1 MGPNPIPSA
10 EFINWVLVL
19 RLTVPNTDLQNLEET
34 ILFDWDSYERPQ
46 KKWSKE
52 FYSSVI
58 VMAFLASVILYFIE
72 GIMPVLVIWAMVFML
87 WAMGRT
93 EPRMEKYAISSWGL
107 KTKER
112 TYRFE
117 EMNNFWFETKWGGRL
132 MRLNLIGAPWH
143 LVIVINHEDED
154 KIRKIMLQYLTYQ
167 EPTVTAVDR
176 LVKWLGDKIPLE

>member
-1 MGPNPIPSA
+1 M
-10 EFINWVLVL
+10 
-19 RLTVPNTDLQNLEET
+19 PNTDFQSTEEIIQIEWT
-34 ILFDWDSYERPQ
+34 SYERPQ

-58 VMAFLASVILYFIE
+58 VMAVLGSIILFAIE
-72 GIMPVLVIWAMVFML
+72 NIMPVLVIWSMVFML
-87 WAMGRT
+87 WTMSRT
-93 EPRMEKYAISSWGL
+93 EPRLENYAISSWGL

-117 EMNNFWFETKWGGRL
+117 AMNNFWFESKWGGRL
-132 MRLNLIGAPWH
+132 MRINLAGAPWH

-154 KIRKIMLQYLTYQ
+154 KIRKLMLQSVTYQ
-167 EPTVTAVDR
+167 EPTITWIDR

>member
-1 MGPNPIPSA
+1 MPNIDP
-10 EFINWVLVL
+10 
-19 RLTVPNTDLQNLEET
+19 QNPEEI
-34 ILFDWDSYERPQ
+34 ILFNWESYERPR

-58 VMAFLASVILYFIE
+58 VMAFLASIIFYFIE

-87 WAMGRT
+87 WAMSKT
-93 EPRMEKYAISSWGL
+93 EPRLEKYAISSWGL

-117 EMNNFWFETKWGGRL
+117 EMNHFWFETKWGGRL
-132 MRLNLIGAPWH
+132 MRINLARVPWH
-143 LVIVINHEDED
+143 IVIVINSEDED
-154 KIRKIMLQYLTYQ
+154 KIRKLMLQGVTFQ

-176 LVKWLGDKIPLE
+176 FVKWLGDKIPLE

>member
-1 MGPNPIPSA
+1 MLNSDPQNP
-10 EFINWVLVL
+10 
-19 RLTVPNTDLQNLEET
+19 EET
-34 ILFDWDSYERPQ
+34 ILFDWESYERPQ

-58 VMAFLASVILYFIE
+58 VMAFLASIILYFIE
-72 GIMPVLVIWAMVFML
+72 GVMPVLVIWAMVFML
-87 WAMGRT
+87 WAMSRT

-117 EMNNFWFETKWGGRL
+117 TMNQFWFESKWGGRL
-132 MRLNLIGAPWH
+132 MRINLEGAPWH
-143 LVIVINHEDED
+143 LVIVISTENED
-154 KIRKIMLQYLTYQ
+154 KIRKLMLAHVPYQ
-167 EPTVTAVDR
+167 EPPVTWSDR